1 MLLYAVGRKLSREVD
16 MFGVALFLLCA
27 LLALVALFAQ
37 GDPVPL
43 TVTDRVKMWL
53 DKLEQ
58 DVSNLEE
65 EPGTEDL
72 QW

>member
-1 MLLYAVGRKLSREVD
+1 

-53 DKLEQ
+53 DKLEE

>member
-1 MLLYAVGRKLSREVD
+1 MLLCSVGRKLSREVD

-65 EPGTEDL
+65 EPGTEDF

>member
-1 MLLYAVGRKLSREVD
+1 

-53 DKLEQ
+53 DKLE
-58 DVSNLEE
+58 
-65 EPGTEDL
+65 EDGRERMDKIDKL
-72 QW
+72 TNVVNAIAMKVGVDIVPC

>member
-1 MLLYAVGRKLSREVD
+1 MLLCAVGRKLSREVD

-53 DKLEQ
+53 QKLEE

>member
-1 MLLYAVGRKLSREVD
+1 

>member
-1 MLLYAVGRKLSREVD
+1 

-27 LLALVALFAQ
+27 LLAFVALFAQ

-53 DKLEQ
+53 DKLEE

>member
-1 MLLYAVGRKLSREVD
+1 

-43 TVTDRVKMWL
+43 TVKDRVKMWL
-53 DKLEQ
+53 DKLEE

>member
-1 MLLYAVGRKLSREVD
+1 MLLCSVGRKLSREVD

-53 DKLEQ
+53 DKLEE

>member
-1 MLLYAVGRKLSREVD
+1 MLLCSVGRKLSREVD

-53 DKLEQ
+53 DKLEA

>member
-1 MLLYAVGRKLSREVD
+1 MLLYSVCRKLSSEVD

-53 DKLEQ
+53 DKLEA

>member
-1 MLLYAVGRKLSREVD
+1 MLLCAVGRKLSREVD

-65 EPGTEDL
+65 EPGTEDF

>member
-1 MLLYAVGRKLSREVD
+1 MLLCSVGRKLSWEVD

-43 TVTDRVKMWL
+43 TVKDRVKMWL
-53 DKLEQ
+53 DKLEE

>member
-1 MLLYAVGRKLSREVD
+1 MLLCSVGRKLSREVD

-43 TVTDRVKMWL
+43 TVKDRVKMWL
-53 DKLEQ
+53 DKLEE

>member
-1 MLLYAVGRKLSREVD
+1 MLLCSVGRKLSWEVD

-53 DKLEQ
+53 DKLEE

>member
-1 MLLYAVGRKLSREVD
+1 MLLCSVGRKLSREVD

-53 DKLEQ
+53 QKLEE

>member
-1 MLLYAVGRKLSREVD
+1 MLLCAVGRKLAREVD

>member
-1 MLLYAVGRKLSREVD
+1 MLLCSVGRKLLSEVD

-65 EPGTEDL
+65 EPGTEDF

>member
-1 MLLYAVGRKLSREVD
+1 

-37 GDPVPL
+37 GDPVPS
-43 TVTDRVKMWL
+43 TVKDRVKMWL
-53 DKLEQ
+53 DKLEE

>member
-1 MLLYAVGRKLSREVD
+1 MLLCSVGRKLLSEVD

>member
-1 MLLYAVGRKLSREVD
+1 MLLCAVGRKLSREVD

>member
-1 MLLYAVGRKLSREVD
+1 

-53 DKLEQ
+53 QKLEE

>member
-1 MLLYAVGRKLSREVD
+1 
-16 MFGVALFLLCA
+16 MFGVTLFLLCA
-27 LLALVALFAQ
+27 LLAFVALFAQ

-53 DKLEQ
+53 DKLEE